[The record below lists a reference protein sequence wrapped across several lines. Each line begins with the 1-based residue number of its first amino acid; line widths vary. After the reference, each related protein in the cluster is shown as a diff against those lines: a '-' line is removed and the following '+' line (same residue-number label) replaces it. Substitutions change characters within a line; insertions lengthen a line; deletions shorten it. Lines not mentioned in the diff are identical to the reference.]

1 MSPKRLST
9 VLRERREAVGMTQ
22 LQLAKKSKVPQ
33 GYISELEAGTKKNP
47 GLAVLKRLARA
58 LDVPLSELLDQ

>member
-1 MSPKRLST
+1 LST